1 MEKIDKYEGYSEY
14 DKWQARKKTTLR
26 LIYKY
31 KRTTN
36 YKYKEDLAYGG
47 YVCNMDR
54 AHSYNF
60 KKKISSWYVYGW
72 CEWVNGCQK
81 AVCKKSFDDKN
92 LKTVK
97 RRERKKDCYDYEA

>member
-36 YKYKEDLAYGG
+36 YKYKEDLDDPFG
-47 YVCNMDR
+47 MDR
-54 AHSYNF
+54 TISYNF
-60 KKKISSWYVYGW
+60 KTKISNWR
-72 CEWVNGCQK
+72 VNGCTHCYFNK
-81 AVCKKSFDDKN
+81 LKDY
-92 LKTVK
+92 KTVK
-97 RRERKKDCYDYEA
+97 QSKEEGKKRMGV